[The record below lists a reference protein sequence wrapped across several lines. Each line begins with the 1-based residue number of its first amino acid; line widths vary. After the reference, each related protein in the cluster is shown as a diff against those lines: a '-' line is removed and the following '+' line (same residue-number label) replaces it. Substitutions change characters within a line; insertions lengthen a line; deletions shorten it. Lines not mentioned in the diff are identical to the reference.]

1 MRIIWTRPWLRSK
14 IEATNAEGKLL
25 TGCALFP
32 EIGCVVTALVFPIY
46 LIAFLVRRIRRCF
59 EPDPPL

>member
-1 MRIIWTRPWLRSK
+1 MRFVRKGQWLRSK
-14 IEATNAEGKLL
+14 IETSDAEGKLL